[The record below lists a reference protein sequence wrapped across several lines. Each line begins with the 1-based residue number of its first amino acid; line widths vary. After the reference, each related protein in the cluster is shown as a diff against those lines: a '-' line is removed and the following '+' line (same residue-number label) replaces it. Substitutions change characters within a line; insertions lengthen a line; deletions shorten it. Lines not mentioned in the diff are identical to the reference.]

1 MNTSQ
6 QRIARELVVANDLGL
21 HARAATRLSQVAAGF
36 DAEIMLSAPQGAG
49 RQVNCK
55 SVLDILSLGAN
66 TGDRLALSVQGPDAP
81 QAAEAI
87 ETLFHE
93 RFGESDDKEA

>member
-1 MNTSQ
+1 MSVDEAK
-6 QRIARELVVANDLGL
+6 IARELVVSNKLGL

-36 DAEIMLSAPQGAG
+36 DAEIMLGSAQGAE

-66 TGDRLALSVQGPDAP
+66 AGERLALSVQGPDAP

-93 RFGESDDKEA
+93 QFGETDDREA